1 MGGEEEYLAV
11 SGKIRREP
19 DEEAAK
25 LVCQDTSGSRP
36 TEVSHNTHKFLK
48 HF

>member
-25 LVCQDTSGSRP
+25 LVCQDTSGELCGVNMSNIL
-36 TEVSHNTHKFLK
+36 TCL
-48 HF
+48 